1 MNQRGIAS
9 LIGLIVTLAIICW
22 LVFHYFRVRSKFQSI
37 QSDAMSESASMSTKS
52 SPQALMDTADQTVR
66 DYNKAA
72 RERADQLDQ
81 AAK

>member
-1 MNQRGIAS
+1 
-9 LIGLIVTLAIICW
+9 
-22 LVFHYFRVRSKFQSI
+22 
-37 QSDAMSESASMSTKS
+37 MSESASMSTKS